1 MPCAALPVADWLRFA
16 ETTVSTL
23 FGRLDRYIMLAIF
36 GLSAIVGLGLV
47 TLYSF
52 ISFITEIDSGSRAL
66 GVTQIFTITLL
77 MMPAGLYVL
86 MPLVAMLG
94 TLLGVGQLAAQSEL
108 TAMRAAGY
116 SNLRIGR
123 SALIAGLLLGLLAVL
138 LGESLAPA
146 GQQAAERVKSVARGG
161 EAAGVSSK
169 PVWLRDGNDVFLI
182 RRLLAEDRFAD
193 AEIYRFDEELGMRS
207 VLGVDEARYVDG
219 QWRLSGVTE
228 TFFGARTTHVEKRPS
243 MDWVSG
249 LKPEVLRF
257 YVLESESVSA
267 AGLSRLVE
275 YLEANGLDASEQRLE
290 LWRKLIA
297 PITVTAM
304 VLFAVP
310 FVFGPTRGGGAGQR
324 LLIGVLVGVG
334 FHLVNEVSAN
344 LGALYGWTAPVSAGL
359 PTAALMLLALG
370 RLATAR

>member
-1 MPCAALPVADWLRFA
+1 MSAIL
-16 ETTVSTL
+16 
-23 FGRLDRYIMLAIF
+23 GRLDRYIVLAIF
-36 GLSAIVGLGLV
+36 GLSAVVGLGLV
-47 TLYSF
+47 ALYSF
-52 ISFITEIDSGSRAL
+52 INFITEIDSGSGSL
-66 GVTQIFTITLL
+66 SVTQIFTITLL

-123 SALIAGLLLGLLAVL
+123 SALLAGLLLGALAVL
-138 LGESLAPA
+138 LGESIGPV
-146 GQQAAERVKSVARGG
+146 GQQAAERVKSHARGG
-161 EAAGVSSK
+161 AEAGVSSK
-169 PVWLRDGNDVFLI
+169 PVWLRDGNDIFLI
-182 RRLLAEDRFAD
+182 GRLLAEDRFAD
-193 AEIYRFDEELGMRS
+193 AEIYRLDDAQNLHAVLS
-207 VLGVDEARYVDG
+207 VEGARYVQG
-219 QWRLSGVTE
+219 IWLLRGVTE
-228 TFFGARTTHVEKRPS
+228 TTFEPERTKVEKHDTV
-243 MDWVSG
+243 DWTSG

-267 AGLSRLVE
+267 SGLMRLVD
-275 YLEANGLDASEQRLE
+275 YLESNGLDASEQRLE
-290 LWRKLIA
+290 LWRKLVA

-324 LLIGVLVGVG
+324 LLVGVLVGVG
-334 FHLVNEVSAN
+334 FHLLNEVSAN
-344 LGALYGWTAPVSAGL
+344 LGALYGWPAPVSAGL
-359 PTAALMLLALG
+359 PTAALMVLAVF

>member
-1 MPCAALPVADWLRFA
+1 MSAV
-16 ETTVSTL
+16 

-36 GLSAIVGLGLV
+36 GLSGIVGLGLV
-47 TLYSF
+47 ALYSF
-52 ISFITEIDSGSRAL
+52 ISFITDLDSGSRAL
-66 GVTQIFTITLL
+66 GVTDVFTITVLL
-77 MMPAGLYVL
+77 MPSGLYVL

-123 SALIAGLLLGLLAVL
+123 AALIAGLLLGLLAAL

-146 GQQAAERVKSVARGG
+146 GLQAAERVKSVARGG
-161 EAAGVSSK
+161 RAAGVSSK
-169 PVWLRDGNDVFLI
+169 PVWLRDGDNVFLI

-193 AEIYRFDEELGMRS
+193 AEIYRFNDAL
-207 VLGVDEARYVDG
+207 VLKSLMSVDEARYIEG
-219 QWRLSGVTE
+219 QWRLTGVVETRFSEERTE
-228 TFFGARTTHVEKRPS
+228 VLRHEALEWR
-243 MDWVSG
+243 SG
-249 LKPEVLRF
+249 LLPEVLRF
-257 YVLESESVSA
+257 YVLEAESVSA
-267 AGLSRLVE
+267 SGLIRLVT
-275 YLEANGLDASEQRLE
+275 YLESNGLDASDQRLE

-324 LLIGVLVGVG
+324 LLVGVLVGVV
-334 FHLVNEVSAN
+334 FHLLNEVSAN
-344 LGALYGWTAPVSAGL
+344 LGSLYGWSAPVSAGL
-359 PTAALMLLALG
+359 PTAALMLLAIS